1 MKVFPL
7 KAMFA
12 ANSCRLRMI
21 LAPKHLKYKSARL
34 ARKMRAGIKFLILL
48 AILITST
55 STPGAMPD
63 SFYEAMRNIRAEET
77 ICVRN
82 YEAGAVVIESYRDFQ
97 HLEKETEITSRS
109 YNTSRNE
116 SDLMRGNASL
126 EVRMNSNVIGVAHIA
141 WLSKDITPDYAGRHA
156 TYSRAEEDLTGVFDI
171 EKYIQLW
178 SNSTLGSA
186 RLNWLPCS

>member
-1 MKVFPL
+1 MSV
-7 KAMFA
+7 
-12 ANSCRLRMI
+12 
-21 LAPKHLKYKSARL
+21 RL
-34 ARKMRAGIKFLILL
+34 ATKMRAGIEFLVLL

-55 STPGAMPD
+55 SALGDMPD
-63 SFYEAMRNIRAEET
+63 SFYRAMSNVRAEET

-82 YEAGAVVIESYRDFQ
+82 YDAGAGVIESYRDFQ
-97 HLEKETEITSRS
+97 HLEKETEIISSS

-116 SDLMRGNASL
+116 SDLTRGNASL

-141 WLSKDITPDYAGRHA
+141 WLSKDIIPDNAGRHA
-156 TYSRAEEDLTGVFDI
+156 TYSRAKEDLTGVFDI